1 MKKKINKW
9 PVTLPISIGLTA
21 LIILIGGFG
30 TWSMKTKIS
39 GAVIAQGKIK
49 VEDQAVLQH
58 LYGGIIKEINV
69 RDGAKIKK
77 DQILIVLDGIQTK
90 SELAIVELQL
100 YELIARRNRLES
112 ERDDLKSVSFNSN
125 LLKKSLEVDEVR
137 DIINGQKRLFGAR
150 LQSFEK
156 EIAKIKERIIQIEYQ
171 ISGKET
177 ESKAYD
183 RQLELLSQDLKKSK
197 TLFEKGLTL
206 SEKILDKELEEAKII
221 GTISGLK
228 ANISELKGKIT
239 EFQIELV
246 RQNSKRREQA
256 IERLRDIKTRENE
269 LNEKR
274 YSLSEQIKRLVIKA
288 PTDGIVHNMKLLSE
302 KNIIQAGEP
311 ILYIVP
317 LNKAL
322 IVTSKIDTIDID
334 QLFIGQN
341 VTIRFSAFD
350 QRTTPEVQGFIS
362 KISPDALEDKN
373 TGLFYYKTD
382 IEISIEEIK
391 KLNEL
396 MILPG
401 MPAEIFIKTNE
412 RTPLSFLIKPLAE
425 YFYKSF
431 RSS

>member
-9 PVTLPISIGLTA
+9 PDTLPISIGLTA

>member
-401 MPAEIFIKTNE
+401 MPAEILRNLE
-412 RTPLSFLIKPLAE
+412 FLIKN
-425 YFYKSF
+425 YW
-431 RSS
+431 